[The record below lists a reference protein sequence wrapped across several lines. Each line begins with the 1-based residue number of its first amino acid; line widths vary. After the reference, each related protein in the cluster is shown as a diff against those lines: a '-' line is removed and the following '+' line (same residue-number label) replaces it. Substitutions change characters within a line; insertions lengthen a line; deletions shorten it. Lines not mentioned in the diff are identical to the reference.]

1 MSKLLKTLK
10 RTVVLEGW
18 VNSAGRR
25 ALREVFEAYRAMLQ
39 EMVEYAVEHNAS
51 QATLHRVFY
60 SRFREEYPW
69 LPTRVIKGC
78 YRDAVRRARSF
89 LRLKKKGLAQGD
101 KPVVKNIT
109 VTYSDSQ
116 DWRLGS
122 GVVELRTHNGWISIH
137 YRSHKQL
144 RRYLY
149 SGWSLSSELRV
160 KLDGKRVLLYLTFK
174 KDFEVSYNPNNV
186 IAVDVNENNVTLAV
200 FKNRALY
207 EVYRVETSLGKMVI
221 AYSERR
227 RRIAEG
233 RSTKDRGVRRALRR
247 LRERGR
253 KMDIIYKV
261 ARFIEELAY
270 ANSAVVVVGD
280 VRKGKRKLA
289 SRAGS
294 NRLRH
299 RIHQWSVSKLVE
311 VLDNKPIHVVEVPEA
326 YSSSRDPFSG
336 EPIKGYAPSVI
347 RVAVRGRRVRVAKV
361 VLRLARL
368 SNGLTLDRDVV
379 GAVNIGLK
387 HLTADGSPVA
397 LGSTGPHEVRV
408 KLVNPHQGPTPPTEL
423 KVIETN

>member
-116 DWRLGS
+116 DWRLVG
-122 GVVELRTHNGWISIH
+122 GDVELRTHRGWIRLNLR
-137 YRSHKQL
+137 YTRQL
-144 RRYLY
+144 VRYLY
-149 SGWSLSSELRV
+149 GGWKLSSEL
-160 KLDGKRVLLYLTFK
+160 KLKPAGKRILVYLTFRRV
-174 KDFEVSYNPNNV
+174 FEVSYNPNNV

-200 FKNRALY
+200 FRNGRLGD
-207 EVYRVETSLGKMVI
+207 VYRIETNLGRIVI

-227 RRIAEG
+227 KRITG
-233 RSTKDRGVRRALRR
+233 GKSTKDRSVKKALRK
-247 LRERGR
+247 LREGER
-253 KMDIIYKV
+253 KTDIIYKV

-270 ANSAVVVVGD
+270 INSAVVVVGN
-280 VRKGKRKLA
+280 VHKGKRRLV

-294 NRLRH
+294 NNLRH

>member
-1 MSKLLKTLK
+1 MSKTLK

-18 VNSAGRR
+18 TNSAGRR
-25 ALREVFEAYRAMLQ
+25 ALREVFEAYRTMLQ
-39 EMVEYAVEHNAS
+39 EMVEYAVERNAS
-51 QATLHRVFY
+51 QVTLHRIFY
-60 SRFREEYPW
+60 HKFREEYPW

-89 LRLKKKGLAQGD
+89 LRLKKRGLARSD

-109 VTYSDSQ
+109 VAYSDLQ

-122 GVVELRTHNGWISIH
+122 GVVELRTHNGWILIH
-137 YRSHKQL
+137 YRGHKQL

-233 RSTKDRGVRRALRR
+233 RSTKDRGVRGALRR

-261 ARFIEELAY
+261 ARFIEGLAY

-280 VRKGKRKLA
+280 VRKGKRRLA

-294 NRLRH
+294 GSLRH
-299 RIHQWSVSKLVE
+299 RIHQWSISKLVE
-311 VLDNKPIHVVEVPEA
+311 VLDNKPIHVVEVSEA

-336 EPIKGYAPSVI
+336 EPIENCTPSVI
-347 RVAVRGRRVRVAKV
+347 RAAVRGRRVKVAKIT
-361 VLRLARL
+361 LRLAGL
-368 SNGLTLDRDVV
+368 SNGLTLDRDVI
-379 GAVNIGLK
+379 GAINIGLK
-387 HLTADGSPVA
+387 HLSTDGSPVA
-397 LGSTGPHEVRV
+397 LGSTGSHEVRV
-408 KLVNPHQGPTPPTEL
+408 KLVNPHQGSTPPTEL